1 METLKKQAAKLLG
14 EQKKYRRWLAV
25 FLCLAIAVTAGTTAA
40 LKMNGQAL
48 SHEKK
53 VLACG
58 MEVHVH
64 TAECYESGIITGES
78 AINGEQLICGYA
90 DYVVHTHDASC
101 YDEGGDL
108 VCQLPEVKPHVH
120 TESCFEKQMIL
131 ICGEEEAELHQH
143 TDACRELICGQEEA
157 ETVQVHRH
165 TEECKAL
172 ICETEETEG
181 HQHTDACRAVTQ
193 GDLICEN
200 TEEGHEHTA
209 ECYEQVE
216 TIVCGQEETEGH
228 VHTDECYNMQACG
241 LEENAEGHT
250 HTEECYGSYICGQEE
265 TEGHTHTDACYQ
277 VKEVTICGQLE
288 LHTHITGAEEGS
300 CYDAQGNLICGIPE
314 LKEHVHG
321 EECFEII
328 EVKDE
333 EETQLVQKVYEDAE
347 IRVTA
352 EYRKDAGIPEE
363 AELVAERMEADAQEP
378 AGTEGDTGTQE
389 ADEDIA
395 AEEVTY
401 RLKFLVDGTE
411 IEPES
416 TVSFV
421 VHGLDGEGNDTGELV
436 TLVYKA
442 GDKLDTMTVI
452 LLRECIASS
461 DIEGSENEDAEAQPY
476 RKVYEDAE
484 IRVSAEYG
492 EEANIPET
500 VEFIAERID
509 AEEQTADENI
519 AGEDGIQEPVEEEV
533 SYRLRFLVDGEE
545 TEPEGTV
552 KFTAQALDEEG
563 NEAGEPAELIYSAGD
578 GLDTMVITL
587 TREITI
593 EVQHEFRQTAEVG
606 NVRVIAE
613 YDSEAKIPEEAQLQA
628 ALITEDGAPD
638 SYGEFKAM
646 YLEQAGENA
655 VMDMLLEMGFYV
667 GDEKVA
673 AQAPVS
679 IKVQIADS
687 SYEAGEEVNVFCI
700 AETGVEGEKAAV
712 AAEED
717 GSRSINF
724 KADSLSTYMIGREAV
739 SLRKECRNEALNI
752 IVIAEYG
759 PEAEIPTNAE
769 LKAEEITPESD
780 PEHYAQREAEY
791 LEQAGEGAVM
801 DMLLNIGFYVDGVEV
816 EPKAP
821 VSITIQMLDG
831 QYEDGEQMNV
841 VHFGDE
847 ATEKLDASDI
857 RTDEEGNKVT
867 SFETSSFSNY
877 ALGRNGSALS
887 LENGSSYQIYCES
900 GDKKYALYH
909 NENNEVKAVEVTV
922 EADGV
927 MVLPEGYAQA
937 GFTWDYENN
946 GYQATLKYNGGNS
959 TNYLWDNPYN
969 SSGAAWSVTTSEFK
983 VLQFSED
990 SDGAISIFS
999 TAGSNYLNC
1008 SGGQI
1013 VVGKDSNSTAWKF
1026 LKPTFGTYRVN
1037 YYKNEY
1043 SVDNYYFQAEPM
1055 NNTAKGT
1062 WLGSLELTPEETPD
1076 GKKVIRIPLTGKI
1089 GSDEIGA
1096 LPDYTSGGNTYKFY
1110 GWSLHSNSNYQP
1122 DIGHLI
1128 YCGTPVQINGDT
1140 VPTYVADGVI
1150 TLDIT
1155 SIAGVI
1161 DLYAIWAAPSHVEGS
1176 VGVEYYGT
1184 NYNKLSD
1191 FTDYERAGRGV
1202 MFFVR
1207 LDGQIPNEPGSLT
1220 DTSPGGI
1227 LNRANYTEYVFAKD
1241 ESGQIVRQP
1250 LKYWMHIYGVQNGD
1264 AVEANLA
1271 YKPTDADLLAEIQ
1284 KNNGSIKV
1292 AGKTVDFSKMTLE
1305 EFQRDY
1311 YVAWYVCKDGREK
1324 DCWHIDGVLLKK
1336 TEQWNLVYA
1345 DNGVTGGTVIPGV
1358 QYAYRGN
1365 EGDSAM
1371 VHNSLIDSGSELLQS
1386 DIPLEKT
1393 GYKFVGW
1400 NTSPNG
1406 EGTSFTAGTYNESGN
1421 GTGDADFTDNDIIT
1435 VAIIKPGTDDE
1446 KGQVYKN
1453 GVPVEGLYATKN
1465 ANGVYEVILYPQWAK
1480 GTNLLTVTKTDLN
1493 GVKLSGAKFKL
1504 YKCDLTEGRLVK
1516 GQQLT
1521 TGDGS
1526 TTSEEGTLTIHNLEN
1541 DTFYCLE
1548 ESYAP
1553 NGYEQRNEIY
1563 FKVEVSEDQSK
1574 VMEIHIKDESGNDVA
1589 EDDKPTWLTATYQPK
1604 DTSGTGGLANINFTI
1619 VDEAILQEVSFKK
1632 TGADG
1637 ITALA
1642 GAEFSLSKEVT
1653 DKNGESKY
1661 AVIGTSHSSD
1671 KDGMFN
1677 FYSKDDKE
1685 VETTLITTLPYG
1697 KYKLEETKAPNG
1709 YSKVTVYF
1717 EINDPDATKPEGYQ
1731 KGMVVTGVEV
1741 EGKGVVDFDK
1751 GKYSVGFEEVNT
1763 SVDNNGDNIPA
1774 TRYSYELT
1782 VANMPGKQTVV
1793 IKKLGNDGEKL
1804 PLSGA
1809 KFSLYEAKDDKVPLL
1824 KDIISDKDG
1833 MAELGELAC
1842 GEYFLV
1848 EEEAPDGYILPTK
1861 PIKITVTSEGVVT
1874 DSGTFKSEETT
1885 DGKIKCV
1892 VPIYNSTGI
1901 LLPETGGSGIMMYTL
1916 GGFAV
1921 IAASLMYGL
1930 SMRRKKE
1937 KGGCH

>member
-1 METLKKQAAKLLG
+1 M
-14 EQKKYRRWLAV
+14 
-25 FLCLAIAVTAGTTAA
+25 
-40 LKMNGQAL
+40 
-48 SHEKK
+48 
-53 VLACG
+53 
-58 MEVHVH
+58 
-64 TAECYESGIITGES
+64 
-78 AINGEQLICGYA
+78 
-90 DYVVHTHDASC
+90 
-101 YDEGGDL
+101 
-108 VCQLPEVKPHVH
+108 
-120 TESCFEKQMIL
+120 
-131 ICGEEEAELHQH
+131 
-143 TDACRELICGQEEA
+143 
-157 ETVQVHRH
+157 
-165 TEECKAL
+165 
-172 ICETEETEG
+172 
-181 HQHTDACRAVTQ
+181 
-193 GDLICEN
+193 
-200 TEEGHEHTA
+200 
-209 ECYEQVE
+209 
-216 TIVCGQEETEGH
+216 
-228 VHTDECYNMQACG
+228 
-241 LEENAEGHT
+241 
-250 HTEECYGSYICGQEE
+250 
-265 TEGHTHTDACYQ
+265 
-277 VKEVTICGQLE
+277 
-288 LHTHITGAEEGS
+288 
-300 CYDAQGNLICGIPE
+300 
-314 LKEHVHG
+314 
-321 EECFEII
+321 
-328 EVKDE
+328 
-333 EETQLVQKVYEDAE
+333 
-347 IRVTA
+347 
-352 EYRKDAGIPEE
+352 
-363 AELVAERMEADAQEP
+363 
-378 AGTEGDTGTQE
+378 
-389 ADEDIA
+389 
-395 AEEVTY
+395 
-401 RLKFLVDGTE
+401 
-411 IEPES
+411 
-416 TVSFV
+416 
-421 VHGLDGEGNDTGELV
+421 
-436 TLVYKA
+436 
-442 GDKLDTMTVI
+442 
-452 LLRECIASS
+452 
-461 DIEGSENEDAEAQPY
+461 
-476 RKVYEDAE
+476 
-484 IRVSAEYG
+484 
-492 EEANIPET
+492 
-500 VEFIAERID
+500 
-509 AEEQTADENI
+509 
-519 AGEDGIQEPVEEEV
+519 
-533 SYRLRFLVDGEE
+533 
-545 TEPEGTV
+545 
-552 KFTAQALDEEG
+552 
-563 NEAGEPAELIYSAGD
+563 
-578 GLDTMVITL
+578 
-587 TREITI
+587 
-593 EVQHEFRQTAEVG
+593 
-606 NVRVIAE
+606 
-613 YDSEAKIPEEAQLQA
+613 
-628 ALITEDGAPD
+628 
-638 SYGEFKAM
+638 
-646 YLEQAGENA
+646 
-655 VMDMLLEMGFYV
+655 
-667 GDEKVA
+667 
-673 AQAPVS
+673 
-679 IKVQIADS
+679 
-687 SYEAGEEVNVFCI
+687 
-700 AETGVEGEKAAV
+700 
-712 AAEED
+712 
-717 GSRSINF
+717 
-724 KADSLSTYMIGREAV
+724 
-739 SLRKECRNEALNI
+739 
-752 IVIAEYG
+752 
-759 PEAEIPTNAE
+759 
-769 LKAEEITPESD
+769 
-780 PEHYAQREAEY
+780 
-791 LEQAGEGAVM
+791 
-801 DMLLNIGFYVDGVEV
+801 
-816 EPKAP
+816 
-821 VSITIQMLDG
+821 
-831 QYEDGEQMNV
+831 
-841 VHFGDE
+841 
-847 ATEKLDASDI
+847 
-857 RTDEEGNKVT
+857 
-867 SFETSSFSNY
+867 
-877 ALGRNGSALS
+877 S
-887 LENGSSYQIYCES
+887 LENGGSYQIYCES
-900 GDKKYALYH
+900 GNKNYALYH
-909 NENNEVKAVEVTV
+909 NENNEVKAVEVSVNEEGTV
-922 EADGV
+922 IVPDGYTQ
-927 MVLPEGYAQA
+927 EGFIW
-937 GFTWDYENN
+937 GYEN
-946 GYQATLKYNGGNS
+946 GYGTATLKYCSGNS
-959 TNYLWDNPYN
+959 TYYLWDDPFGSNTW
-969 SSGAAWSVTTSEFK
+969 GLTTSEFK

-990 SDGAISIFS
+990 SNNGGISIFS
-999 TAGSNYLNC
+999 AAGSSYLNC

-1013 VVGKDSNSTAWKF
+1013 VVGKTSDSTAWKF
-1026 LKPTFGTYRVN
+1026 VRPTFGTYKVN

-1043 SVDNYYFQAEPM
+1043 SLDNNQFQAEPT

-1062 WLGSLELTPEETPD
+1062 WLGSVELTPEETPD
-1076 GKKVIRIPLTGKI
+1076 GKKVIRIPLTGRV
-1089 GSDEIGA
+1089 GNDEIGV
-1096 LPDYTSGGNTYKFY
+1096 LPDYISGGNTFKFY

-1128 YCGTPVQINGDT
+1128 YCGTPVQINGYT
-1140 VPTYVADGVI
+1140 VPSYVADGAI
-1150 TLDIT
+1150 TLDVT
-1155 SIAGVI
+1155 SMAGEI

-1184 NYNKLSD
+1184 NYNKLSG

-1207 LDGQIPNEPGSLT
+1207 LDGQIPNEPGSLA

-1271 YKPTDADLLAEIQ
+1271 YKPTDADLLERI
-1284 KNNGSIKV
+1284 KENNGSIKV
-1292 AGKTVDFSKMTLE
+1292 AGKTVDFSRMTLE

-1371 VHNSLIDSGSELLQS
+1371 VHNSLIASGSELLQS

-1400 NTSPNG
+1400 NVSPNG
-1406 EGTSFTAGTYNESGN
+1406 GGTSFTAGTYNESGN

-1435 VAIIKPGTDDE
+1435 VAIINPGTDDE

-1553 NGYEQRNEIY
+1553 NGYEQRNVIY
-1563 FKVEVSEDQSK
+1563 FMVEVSEDNNK

-1804 PLSGA
+1804 PLPGA